1 MDGMLKKTYVL
12 FLIPAAIAFVVLT
25 LMKASSVLN
34 PGDISYPPIVA
45 PFIFFLSAVFALA
58 APIFYRTV
66 FAHSV
71 RDMKTTTAHE
81 LLIFERNLIRIALIT
96 PYMGLVAYMLDFPNV
111 YFGGCILMS
120 LYALYYFYPSQARLA
135 FEKRIFKVRE

>member
-1 MDGMLKKTYVL
+1 MDGMLKKTYVMY
-12 FLIPAAIAFVVLT
+12 LIPAIIAFVVLT
-25 LMKASSVLN
+25 ILKASSALN

-45 PFIFFLSAVFALA
+45 PFIFFLSVLFALA

-71 RDMKTTTAHE
+71 RDMKNTSAHE
-81 LLIFERNLIRIALIT
+81 LLRFERNLIRIALIT
-96 PYMGLVAYMLDFPNV
+96 PYLGLVAYMLDFSNM

-120 LYALYYFYPSQARLA
+120 LYALYYFYPSQSRLA